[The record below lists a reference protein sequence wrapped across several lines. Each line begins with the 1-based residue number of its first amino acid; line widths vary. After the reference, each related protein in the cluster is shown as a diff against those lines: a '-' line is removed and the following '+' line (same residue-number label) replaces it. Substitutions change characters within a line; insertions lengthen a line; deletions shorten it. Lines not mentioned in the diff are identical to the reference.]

1 MDNTKGLRTNYCRKF
16 RISFYITL
24 ISLSLSILIVLS
36 ILDIL
41 LNPPAPVALENIG
54 DQRTLYIMHLMM
66 PFLALFLLI
75 IHLIY
80 FIVFN
85 IYLKKIVSLIGKSSA
100 FYITLNILTMPL
112 GSIYMFFRIRKL
124 SIEKGLWR

>member
-1 MDNTKGLRTNYCRKF
+1 MNNTKGLRTNYCRKF
-16 RISFYITL
+16 RISFYISL
-24 ISLSLSILIVLS
+24 ISLALSILIVLS
-36 ILDIL
+36 ILNIL

-54 DQRTLYIMHLMM
+54 DQRTLYIKHLLM

-80 FIVFN
+80 FIAFN
-85 IYLKKIVSLIGKSSA
+85 IYLKKIVSLFGKSGA

-124 SIEKGLWR
+124 AIENGMW